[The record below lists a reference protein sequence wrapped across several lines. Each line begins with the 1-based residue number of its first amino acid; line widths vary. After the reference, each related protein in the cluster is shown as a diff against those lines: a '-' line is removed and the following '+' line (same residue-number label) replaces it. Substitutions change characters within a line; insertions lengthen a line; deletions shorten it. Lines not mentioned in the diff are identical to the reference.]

1 MNDIRRT
8 PAPLTILTALAAEA
22 ETLVGHKRNK
32 KIYNMFIPGPH
43 SSENSATEI
52 IQCGIG
58 RDALLRIAA
67 PQLKNSTII
76 GNIGVSGG
84 LAPDLKPGTV
94 ILGDRILNNEKH
106 HAVYQDVYTPS
117 AQLLAFLESILKKND
132 VPYRR
137 GTLLCAPQP
146 VDSPENKAA
155 AYLKTGALA
164 VDMES
169 MGAAEAARQAGL
181 PFFCIRVV
189 CDPAGRRLEKKLFTG
204 VDSRGNSQPM
214 RLINPLIRRPW
225 LLAYLFM
232 MARDFSLALAAM
244 RTVWNVVQ
252 KPLADLA
259 AGNSAARTS
268 HGYLQGL

>member
-8 PAPLTILTALAAEA
+8 AAPLTILTALAAEA
-22 ETLVGHKRNK
+22 ETLVGHKK
-32 KIYNMFIPGPH
+32 KHNIFSPGLH
-43 SSENSATEI
+43 LSENDTTQI

-58 RDALLRIAA
+58 RDSLLRVAA
-67 PQLKNSTII
+67 PQLKNSSII

-84 LAPDLKPGTV
+84 LASDLKPGTV
-94 ILGDRILNNEKH
+94 ILGDRILNNENH
-106 HAVYQDVYTPS
+106 DTSYRDVYTPS
-117 AQLLAFLESILKKND
+117 APLLAFLESILKENN
-132 VPYRR
+132 VPYKS
-137 GTLLCAPQP
+137 GPLLCTLQP
-146 VDSPENKAA
+146 VDSPDDKSA

-169 MGAAEAARQAGL
+169 VGAAEAARQAGL

-189 CDPAGRRLEKKLFTG
+189 CDPAGRRLEKKLFAG
-204 VDSRGNSQPM
+204 VDSRGNSRPM

-232 MARDFSLALAAM
+232 MAQDFSQALTGM
-244 RTVWNVVQ
+244 RQVWNVVQ

-259 AGNSAARTS
+259 VGNSVARPS
-268 HGYLQGL
+268 NGHLQGL